1 MLTDDDIRKFGFESG
16 LLRLKDNTITRWK
29 DGIDI
34 DYPVLAVEKFARAV
48 EQAAY
53 ERAAQEC
60 EKRAGPIEI
69 YNRAYPNFMDCAA
82 AIRALKSEGA

>member
-1 MLTDDDIRKFGFESG
+1 MLTDDEIDEIRFRIPTKAVTQ
-16 LLRLKDNTITRWK
+16 R
-29 DGIDI
+29 
-34 DYPVLAVEKFARAV
+34 DYEVARAV

-82 AIRALKSEGA
+82 AIRALMAQEQPK

>member
-1 MLTDDDIRKFGFESG
+1 MLTDEQIVDCAAGAMYAITALVRDDVKAGELSKAF
-16 LLRLKDNTITRWK
+16 D
-29 DGIDI
+29 
-34 DYPVLAVEKFARAV
+34 AFARAV

-69 YNRAYPNFMDCAA
+69 YNRAYSNFMDCAA
-82 AIRALKSEGA
+82 AIRALMAKEQPK